1 MKHQDDSK
9 TGLEIAIIGM
19 AGKFPGA
26 NEINQFWD
34 NLKNGVDSISTFT
47 EDELIKEGVNL
58 DVLQHP
64 NFVKAKGI
72 WRK

>member
-47 EDELIKEGVNL
+47 EDELIKEG
-58 DVLQHP
+58 
-64 NFVKAKGI
+64 G
-72 WRK
+72 